1 MSSFFEKCKL
11 KHGLPSSAYTSAD
24 FFRTECDTVFTD
36 NWVFVGFAHELNE
49 PGDARPIM
57 VAGQPVVLIK
67 NNEGKISAFHNACSH
82 RCLKLVDEPMNVG
95 KMLSCPYHA
104 WTYSLD
110 GDLCATPFFGGKEHQ
125 PEGFEMSN
133 HNLKSMGVGIGSK
146 SN

>member
-1 MSSFFEKCKL
+1 MSSFFEKGKL

-67 NNEGKISAFHNACSH
+67 NNEGKIYEIGGPKIISFGDTVW
-82 RCLKLVDEPMNVG
+82 LI
-95 KMLSCPYHA
+95 
-104 WTYSLD
+104 LD
-110 GDLCATPFFGGKEHQ
+110 PDAG
-125 PEGFEMSN
+125 
-133 HNLKSMGVGIGSK
+133 
-146 SN
+146 